1 MYTQELVQAIV
12 EDRRREA
19 AQIER
24 QAQAEKALRRSAS
37 PRGVPSPQ
45 RHRRLSFVARALRT
59 ASAS

>member
-19 AQIER
+19 VQIQR

-37 PRGVPSPQ
+37 PRGVPSPERQ
-45 RHRRLSFVARALRT
+45 RRLSFVARAFRT